1 MPPNARHGNF
11 EDEEDW
17 IQVADESLD
26 SSMLLESLEISL
38 PERDLNNHDNLLSVH
53 SVSHSDFKVSKNGSF
68 VFSAFARSIQR
79 TGICNTS
86 SSSFI
91 QHSKKLAF
99 EDRFEV
105 LEILGK
111 GSCAT
116 VYKVKDT
123 VTDEIL
129 AVKKVYIDA
138 DKFRRRHFI
147 QELLALHD
155 YRSDGDHN
163 IVKFIDAF
171 AYEGEPACGI
181 IFEYMDGG
189 SLQTIVDKG
198 GVQDEAVLAYIAREC
213 LTALEHLHKDRR
225 MMYRDVKPGNILIN
239 SKNSVKL
246 ADFGLA
252 RSINGTAKRASTF
265 VGTLNYMAPERTRG
279 ETYDCSS
286 DIFSLG
292 LTLLSTALG
301 TTQTRTGYWAVLSEG
316 IEGVTRCLPDDDDRW
331 SDEFREFI
339 SECLQVDPSKRPDT
353 SMLIHH
359 KFIRD
364 GADDGKDRMGTLFH
378 ANGDKCV

>member
-1 MPPNARHGNF
+1 MPPSARQGNF
-11 EDEEDW
+11 GEEEDW
-17 IQVADESLD
+17 I
-26 SSMLLESLEISL
+26 
-38 PERDLNNHDNLLSVH
+38 H
-53 SVSHSDFKVSKNGSF
+53 S
-68 VFSAFARSIQR
+68 
-79 TGICNTS
+79 
-86 SSSFI
+86 
-91 QHSKKLAF
+91 
-99 EDRFEV
+99 
-105 LEILGK
+105 
-111 GSCAT
+111 
-116 VYKVKDT
+116 
-123 VTDEIL
+123 
-129 AVKKVYIDA
+129 
-138 DKFRRRHFI
+138 
-147 QELLALHD
+147 
-155 YRSDGDHN
+155 

-213 LTALEHLHKDRR
+213 LVALEHLHKDRR

-301 TTQTRTGYWAVLSEG
+301 TTQIRTGYWDLLSEG
-316 IEGVTRCLPDDDDRW
+316 IGGATRCLHDDDDRW
-331 SDEFREFI
+331 SDEFMEFI
-339 SECLQVDPSKRPDT
+339 AECLQES
-353 SMLIHH
+353 
-359 KFIRD
+359 
-364 GADDGKDRMGTLFH
+364 
-378 ANGDKCV
+378 